1 MASKPKKVLGDIT
14 AMAHAGAGAGATA
27 GAAKAG
33 AGGASKTVEQ
43 MYQKKT
49 QLEHILLR
57 PDSYVGSIQKHTGA
71 MWVWD
76 AGRKAIVN
84 QNITYV
90 PGLFKIFDEILV
102 NAADNKQRDKATN
115 TLKVVVDPASN
126 MLSVWNNGASAL
138 QQLLLPGVRYHFA
151 AECQNDK
158 QATPARC
165 ECCGTL
171 PMLRGDRS
179 WLAAEGRGAASRLKA
194 GQGPAAAAVAPA
206 WCGST
211 TLADSWSPAAP
222 GPARVSRTA
231 MGSEPV

>member
-1 MASKPKKVLGDIT
+1 MASKSKKVLGDIT
-14 AMAHAGAGAGATA
+14 AMAQAGAGAGAPAGA

-126 MLSVWNNGASAL
+126 MLSVWNNGACWTHCGSGAPLVSA
-138 QQLLLPGVRYHFA
+138 R
-151 AECQNDK
+151 
-158 QATPARC
+158 R
-165 ECCGTL
+165 
-171 PMLRGDRS
+171 PML
-179 WLAAEGRGAASRLKA
+179 A
-194 GQGPAAAAVAPA
+194 
-206 WCGST
+206 CG
-211 TLADSWSPAAP
+211 
-222 GPARVSRTA
+222 
-231 MGSEPV
+231 